1 MTTRVRTCPQCG
13 AERIE
18 GAVFCEACAHDFTAD
33 DLAAGVTPPTPA
45 PVPDAGRATPEPT
58 PAATLA
64 GTPETAPAGE
74 ESPLDV
80 GWTGPVSRRTASLTR
95 PVAPPPATCAACGEG
110 RFEDGYCDVCGAK
123 EPDPRDHYEEEP
135 AAWVAGVC
143 DIGRR
148 HHRNEDALA
157 LDASAEPLARAALV
171 VCDGV
176 SNSVDSH
183 VASLAAS
190 RAARDV
196 LDDPVPRGMGTR
208 TAFVASAV
216 QRLTDAVLAA
226 RDAVVETTAEAD
238 AHVDSPPS
246 CTLVAALVGD
256 GVAVVGN
263 VGDSR
268 AYWLP
273 DDPALPAR
281 LLTRDDSFAAE
292 QIAAGVPR
300 EEAETGRGAH
310 AITRWLGVDAP
321 EDLTPHTADLDL
333 DADGWL
339 LVCSDGLWNYRSEA
353 EDLREVVADTAAA
366 LGAGGGHPATLA
378 RALVAWANDQ
388 GGMDNITVALA
399 RVGAVAPDPALA
411 AAAPTDPTVA
421 LPVAGTADSPDPT
434 HTTHPTDPMPPTDPP
449 ETKDMP

>member
-1 MTTRVRTCPQCG
+1 MTTRHEDASAAVTRCPHCG
-13 AERIE
+13 TARIE

-33 DLAAGVTPPTPA
+33 DLAVGATPPPA
-45 PVPDAGRATPEPT
+45 ADVPAAGRARTEPT

-64 GTPETAPAGE
+64 GTPETAPPGE

-80 GWTGPVSRRTASLTR
+80 GWTGPVSRRTG
-95 PVAPPPATCAACGEG
+95 APAEPAPSPAAVCAACGQG

-123 EPDPRDHYEEEP
+123 EPDPRDHYEETP
-135 AAWVAGVC
+135 APWVAGVC

-148 HHRNEDALA
+148 HHRNEDAIA
-157 LDASAEPLARAALV
+157 LDASPAPLERGVLV

-176 SNSVDSH
+176 SNSLDSH

-196 LDDPVPRGMGTR
+196 LDDPVPRGAGTR
-208 TAFVASAV
+208 TAVVATAV
-216 QRLTDAVLAA
+216 HRLTEAVLAA
-226 RDAVVETTAEAD
+226 RDAVVATTAEAD

-246 CTLVAALVGD
+246 CTLVAALVVD

-273 DDPALPAR
+273 DDQAVPAR
-281 LLTRDDSFAAE
+281 QLTRDDSFAAE

-300 EEAETGRGAH
+300 EEAETGKGAH

-333 DADGWL
+333 DRDGWL
-339 LVCSDGLWNYRSEA
+339 LVCSDGLWNYCSDA
-353 EDLREVVADTAAA
+353 EDLRVLVADTVTAI
-366 LGAGGGHPATLA
+366 GSGGHHPPTLA
-378 RALVAWANDQ
+378 RALVDWANAQ
-388 GGMDNITVALA
+388 GGIDNISVALV
-399 RVGAVAPDPALA
+399 RSGATSAPD
-411 AAAPTDPTVA
+411 
-421 LPVAGTADSPDPT
+421 
-434 HTTHPTDPMPPTDPP
+434 DPP
-449 ETKDMP
+449 APADQNDPIDDTKDTP

>member
-1 MTTRVRTCPQCG
+1 MSVTTEAGTCPACG
-13 AERIE
+13 ASYGV
-18 GAVFCEACAHDFTAD
+18 GAQFCEACGTDFTGG
-33 DLAAGVTPPTPA
+33 AAGA
-45 PVPDAGRATPEPT
+45 
-58 PAATLA
+58 PAAATRTVPA
-64 GTPETAPAGE
+64 DPVTAEAGE

-80 GWTGPVSRRTASLTR
+80 GWTGPVSRRSSSELTG
-95 PVAPPPATCAACGEG
+95 PVAAPAAVCAACGEG
-110 RFEDGYCDVCGAK
+110 HFEDGYCDVCGAK
-123 EPDPRDHYEEEP
+123 EPDPRDHYEEAP

-157 LDASAEPLARAALV
+157 LDASPEPLRRAALV

-196 LDDPVPRGMGTR
+196 LDDPVPRGAGTR
-208 TAFVASAV
+208 TAFVANAV

-226 RDAVVETTAEAD
+226 RDAVVATAAPTETPL
-238 AHVDSPPS
+238 DSPPS

-273 DDPALPAR
+273 DDPAGDAR
-281 LLTRDDSFAAE
+281 QLTRDDSFAAE

-300 EEAETGRGAH
+300 EEAETGKGAH

-333 DADGWL
+333 DRDGWL
-339 LVCSDGLWNYRSEA
+339 LVCSDGLWNYCSDAEA
-353 EDLREVVADTAAA
+353 LRLLVADTVAD
-366 LGAGGGHPATLA
+366 LGADGHHPPTLA
-378 RALVAWANDQ
+378 RALVDWANDR
-388 GGMDNITVALA
+388 GGIDNISVALA
-399 RVGAVAPDPALA
+399 RVGPTSAPDQ
-411 AAAPTDPTVA
+411 TDPI
-421 LPVAGTADSPDPT
+421 DD
-434 HTTHPTDPMPPTDPP
+434 
-449 ETKDMP
+449 TKDTP